1 MKIRCRYLCSA
12 MKTLS
17 IFLLVVLLITATFSK
32 WVLIAS
38 YNINQ
43 NYIATVLC
51 INKAKPKSCC
61 KGKCYLGKQMS
72 KEESNESTNTSNGK
86 EKLDIQLFYTV
97 ITNSSLP
104 PIYTLTTTCNSYNP
118 VFALQNVLKS
128 CFRPPQA

>member
-1 MKIRCRYLCSA
+1 

-17 IFLLVVLLITATFSK
+17 IFLLLVLLITATFSK

-61 KGKCYLGKQMS
+61 KGKCYLGKQMN
-72 KEESNESTNTSNGK
+72 KEASNESTSANNGK
-86 EKLDIQLFYTV
+86 EKFEVQLFFSPLTENSFLNNR
-97 ITNSSLP
+97 ISTN
-104 PIYTLTTTCNSYNP
+104 TYNGYYQA
-118 VFALQNVLKS
+118 FALQDVLKS